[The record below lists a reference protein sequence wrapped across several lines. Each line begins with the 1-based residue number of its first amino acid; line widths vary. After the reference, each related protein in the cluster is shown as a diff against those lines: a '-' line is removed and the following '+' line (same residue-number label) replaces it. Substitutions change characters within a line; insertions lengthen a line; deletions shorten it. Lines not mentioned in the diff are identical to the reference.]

1 MKNLL
6 RLGQFLFVL
15 ILLLIAGS
23 VVRSSVSDKLTIFT
37 FSQPVELP
45 GVTLPAGTYAFK
57 LLDSIADRS
66 IVQVFDKDQRKLF
79 ATILAI
85 PDYTPQPSSKTIIKF
100 SETTPG
106 GPKAI
111 KEWFYPGE
119 TIGWEFVYPKKRAME
134 LAKDSNQSVPSM
146 PNNLASNI
154 TQPAQSSSDSGVTA
168 MEETP
173 IKAEKP
179 SGDEVEVA
187 EVFIVAVPAADDAT
201 FHPTPHSVNTDADEV
216 VARQLPKTASLMP
229 LLWLSGFALMIVG
242 AFLWML
248 SGRMASRRPA

>member
-23 VVRSSVSDKLTIFT
+23 VARSSVSDKLTIFT

-85 PDYTPQPSSKTIIKF
+85 PDYTPQASNKTIIKF

-106 GPKAI
+106 GP
-111 KEWFYPGE
+111 
-119 TIGWEFVYPKKRAME
+119 R
-134 LAKDSNQSVPSM
+134 PSR
-146 PNNLASNI
+146 NGS
-154 TQPAQSSSDSGVTA
+154 TR
-168 MEETP
+168 
-173 IKAEKP
+173 EKP
-179 SGDEVEVA
+179 SAGNSSIQRNA
-187 EVFIVAVPAADDAT
+187 PWSWQRPRISPS
-201 FHPTPHSVNTDADEV
+201 HRCPT
-216 VARQLPKTASLMP
+216 
-229 LLWLSGFALMIVG
+229 I
-242 AFLWML
+242 
-248 SGRMASRRPA
+248 

>member
-79 ATILAI
+79 ARILAI

-134 LAKDSNQSVPSM
+134 LAKASR

-229 LLWLSGFALMIVG
+229 LLWLSGFALMIAA

>member
-15 ILLLIAGS
+15 TLLLTAGS
-23 VVRSSVSDKLTIFT
+23 VAKPSVSDKLTIFT
-37 FSQPVELP
+37 FSQPVEVP
-45 GVTLPAGTYAFK
+45 GVALPAGTYAFK
-57 LLDSIADRS
+57 LLDSAADRS
-66 IVQVFDKDQRKLF
+66 IVQVFDKDQRKLY

-85 PDYTPQPSSKTIIKF
+85 PDYTPQPSDKTIIKF
-100 SETTPG
+100 SETVPG

-119 TIGWEFVYPKKRAME
+119 TIGWEFVYPKKRAVE
-134 LAKDSNQSVPSM
+134 LAKASNQPVPSM

-154 TQPAQSSSDSGVTA
+154 MQPAQSSSDSSVTA
-168 MEETP
+168 MKEAP

-187 EVFIVAVPAADDAT
+187 EVFIITVPAADDAN
-201 FHPTPHSVNTDADEV
+201 FHPTPHTVNTDAGEV
-216 VARQLPKTASLMP
+216 AVRQLPKTASLMP
-229 LLWLSGFALMIVG
+229 LLWLTGFALMIAG

-248 SGRMASRRPA
+248 SKRVAFRHPA